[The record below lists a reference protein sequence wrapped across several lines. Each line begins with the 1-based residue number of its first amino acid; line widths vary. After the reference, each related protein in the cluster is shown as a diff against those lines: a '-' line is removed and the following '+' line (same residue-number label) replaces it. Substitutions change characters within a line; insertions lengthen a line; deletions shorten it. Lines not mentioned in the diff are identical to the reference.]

1 MAEET
6 EFAPSDQPLDPE
18 VGPAEDD
25 FAEEPPVEERPKRSL
40 WGLLGIIALVVI
52 VILILLML
60 RGCGGADDDVN
71 SDSLKTIEPVIEH
84 EVQAGVVSVWV
95 EDAGNV
101 DAVLEGAGLGGADAV
116 DMEDGR
122 FVVTVPVGSEQQ
134 SVEALMSQPGVYDAG
149 FVYEEV
155 SEP

>member
-1 MAEET
+1 MIAEET
-6 EFAPSDQPLDPE
+6 EFAPSDQPL
-18 VGPAEDD
+18 
-25 FAEEPPVEERPKRSL
+25 EEPIEGDLIEAPVEERPKRSL
-40 WGLLGIIALVVI
+40 WGLLGVVALIVV

-71 SDSLKTIEPVIEH
+71 SENLKTIEPVIEH

-95 EDAGNV
+95 EDPASIE
-101 DAVLEGAGLGGADAV
+101 DVLEGAGLGGAEAV

-122 FVVTVPVGSEQQ
+122 FVITVAVGTEQQ
-134 SVEALMSQPGVYDAG
+134 SVEALMSQSGVYDAG

-155 SEP
+155 TEP